1 MNKYIPIII
10 VVAFWA
16 LFYVGNKYTGIGDV
30 IAICSVILLFMCILY
45 GLKSYLKKYAQNNKQ
60 LKK

>member
-16 LFYVGNKYTGIGDV
+16 LFYVGNKYTDSGKS
-30 IAICSVILLFMCILY
+30 IAICAVIFFVVLLLHRVKTYI
-45 GLKSYLKKYAQNNKQ
+45 KKTIMNK
-60 LKK
+60 

>member
-1 MNKYIPIII
+1 MM

-16 LFYVGNKYTGIGDV
+16 LYYVGNKYPGIGDV

>member
-16 LFYVGNKYTGIGDV
+16 LFYVGNKYTDSGKI
-30 IAICSVILLFMCILY
+30 IAICAVIFFVVLLLHRVKTYI
-45 GLKSYLKKYAQNNKQ
+45 KKTIMNK
-60 LKK
+60 